1 MSTFLIHLSLV
12 MSKFCDFVFLIFI
25 LMYNGFI
32 HKHNGKGY
40 LKKSNFLIFCVFVYM
55 GSTNNLLNK
64 SKALVYGPHT
74 KMNDFFIGN
83 IPYQKSPYF
92 GSGCHRSSAPAAG
105 TKEFVEISLYFGF
118 IHFHQYQNL
127 YNFEPFSVVF
137 LIYLESCSDDD
148 LTE

>member
-1 MSTFLIHLSLV
+1 MSTFLIHLSMV

-92 GSGCHRSSAPAAG
+92 GSGYDRLVLRQP
-105 TKEFVEISLYFGF
+105 ERRNSLKFPCILASF
-118 IHFHQYQNL
+118 IFINIKIYIILSHFL
-127 YNFEPFSVVF
+127 W
-137 LIYLESCSDDD
+137 CS
-148 LTE
+148 